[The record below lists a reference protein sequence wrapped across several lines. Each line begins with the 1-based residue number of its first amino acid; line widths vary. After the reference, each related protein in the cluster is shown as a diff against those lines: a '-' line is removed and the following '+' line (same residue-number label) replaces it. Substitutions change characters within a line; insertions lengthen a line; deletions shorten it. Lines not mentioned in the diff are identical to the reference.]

1 MPRIRIEVLCSE
13 TEKAAI
19 QANAANA
26 GMDASAYLR
35 ELGLKGTSSVS
46 KGLYQAAQAPSAKLQ
61 LNVQANELLQYL
73 HELIQKISNKDLMQP
88 EGSQLLEQFSISL
101 LEARRAIT
109 FEGIDAQV
117 AYQDLNQAFWQ
128 LMHPDLAALK
138 AEVDQEIH
146 EGSNHDD
153 QGHEGD

>member
-1 MPRIRIEVLCSE
+1 MPRIRIEVLCSD

-35 ELGLKGTSSVS
+35 ELGLKGTSAVS
-46 KGLYQAAQAPSAKLQ
+46 KGLYQAAQAPGAKLQ

-73 HELIQKISNKDLMQP
+73 HELIQKISNEDLMQP
-88 EGSQLLEQFSISL
+88 EGSQLLEQFSLSL

-109 FEGIDAQV
+109 FEGVDAQV
-117 AYQDLNQAFWQ
+117 AYQGLNQAFWQ
-128 LMHPDLAALK
+128 LMHPDLVALK
-138 AEVDQEIH
+138 EEVDQEIYK
-146 EGSNHDD
+146 GSNHDD
-153 QGHEGD
+153 QGHKGD